1 MNNYKIYNFENI
13 LKQII
18 IDSGLPPSV
27 IYYILD
33 KMTIEIRDLYFQ
45 CVQKEAEQQEQLKEK
60 IGEGLSEKIN
70 ETFRT
75 PEGPAGQE

>member
-1 MNNYKIYNFENI
+1 MNNYKIYNFENT

-33 KMTIEIRDLYFQ
+33 KMTIEMRDLYFQ

-70 ETFRT
+70 ETFRV
-75 PEGPAGQE
+75 PEESIGQE